1 MSTYLGLELSI
12 FGGKPVELY
21 RFTVGTEVFTYCSSS
36 TDVIYNDETYTSAPI
51 KRSATSQ
58 ESESAHDTLTVSV
71 GIDNAVSQLFLL
83 GSPEQVVGLTIFRMH
98 LGGEGAVCIWKGR
111 VTLAKWNEN
120 RCEFSCESIFS
131 KQKQAG
137 RGPRYTKQCRVDLYG
152 LQCGVDKS
160 TVAVAGTA
168 SAIDAS
174 LTIVSSDATAAF
186 AAGYFVGGML
196 QTASGAARTI
206 IRQSGSALTVS
217 SPIMGLEIGSAITIY
232 PGCDRSLAT
241 CNSKF
246 GNIANYRSF
255 AWIPSDNPFVGS
267 VV

>member
-21 RFTVGTEVFTYCSSS
+21 RFAVGAEVFTYCASS
-36 TDVIYNDETYTSAPI
+36 TDVIYNDATYTSAPI
-51 KRSATSQ
+51 KRTSTSQ
-58 ESESAHDTLTVSV
+58 ESESARDTLTVSV
-71 GIDNAVSQLFLL
+71 SIDNAVSQLFLP
-83 GSPEQVVGLTIFRMH
+83 GSPEHVVGLTIFRMH
-98 LGGEGAVCIWKGR
+98 LGGDGTVCIWKGR

-120 RCEFSCESIFS
+120 RCEFSCESIFT

-152 LQCGVDKS
+152 PQCGVDKS
-160 TVAVAGTA
+160 TVAVNGTVGT
-168 SAIDAS
+168 IDTS
-174 LTIVSSDATAAF
+174 LTIISCAAANAF
-186 AAGYFVGGML
+186 TDGHFVGGML

-206 IRQSGSALTVS
+206 IRQSGSSLTVL
-217 SPIMGLEIGSAITIY
+217 SPIIGLEVGSAITIY

-246 GNIANYRSF
+246 GNIANYRGF